1 MPGKYLTYYE
11 SPLGKLKITADESA
25 IKSIHFMLDIDGV
38 ELEQENL
45 NEILEKCVFELSQ
58 YFNGELQNFSI
69 PTEPDGTEFQKR
81 VWSEL
86 TKIPYGKTISYL
98 KLSRQLGNER
108 SIRAVARA
116 SGENKIPIIIPCH
129 RVIGSDKSLAG
140 YSGGV
145 WRKKWLIEHE
155 AAVINNEKQLNLFF

>member
-11 SPLGKLKITADESA
+11 SPIGKLKITADESV

-38 ELEQENL
+38 ELEQENP
-45 NEILEKCVFELSQ
+45 NEILEKCVYELSQ
-58 YFNGELQNFSI
+58 YFNGDLQNFSI
-69 PTEPDGTEFQKR
+69 PTEPEGTEFQKR
-81 VWSEL
+81 VWNEL
-86 TKIPYGKTISYL
+86 KNIPYGKTISYL

-145 WRKKWLIEHE
+145 WRKKWLLEHE
-155 AAVINNEKQLNLFF
+155 AAVINNEKQLNLFY